1 MSTMSIHPIEYLR
14 IHLHYEETRT
24 KVLASLG
31 SLVKKVFESSERAA
45 TIAVILLSVGFVVF
59 SFIKI
64 GEFSSAIAS
73 YNNAITEVV
82 FTP

>member
-1 MSTMSIHPIEYLR
+1 
-14 IHLHYEETRT
+14 
-24 KVLASLG
+24 V
-31 SLVKKVFESSERAA
+31 V
-45 TIAVILLSVGFVVF
+45 LLSVGFVVF